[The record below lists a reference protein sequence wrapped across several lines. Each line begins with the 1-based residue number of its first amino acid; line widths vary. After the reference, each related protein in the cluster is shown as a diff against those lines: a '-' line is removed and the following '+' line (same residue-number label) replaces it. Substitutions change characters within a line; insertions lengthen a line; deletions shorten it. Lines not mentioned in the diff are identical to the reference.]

1 MLLVSH
7 ALCIYVINSFQIDRR
22 HHLEEFIKK
31 EPLYLCLCSK
41 LCAGRKADII
51 WSLDLGFFLL
61 F

>member
-1 MLLVSH
+1 MLLVY
-7 ALCIYVINSFQIDRR
+7 ALCIYVINCFQIDRR

-31 EPLYLCLCSK
+31 QPPYLCLCSK
-41 LCAGRKADII
+41 LCAGRKAGII